1 MTENDGVVFVILSD
15 INENTQ
21 EQFNE
26 LENKIPNITI
36 FKYKS
41 LMFNLVDHEYVPK
54 HERISIKSI
63 EKLKSDLMISDL
75 EKLPVIHKTDA
86 VCRIL

>member
-1 MTENDGVVFVILSD
+1 MYHVTSESHSMTKNDEVVFVILSD

-41 LMFNLVDHEYVPK
+41 LMFNL
-54 HERISIKSI
+54 RS
-63 EKLKSDLMISDL
+63 
-75 EKLPVIHKTDA
+75 LPCSQT
-86 VCRIL
+86 